1 MGMRQ
6 PDPKRIAAQEKRDRA
21 DAWLEVLC
29 NGIGLALQN
38 SDRRYYPETVK
49 LIIERVNGE
58 LSEAVDAAEVAHKEY
73 EPYWR
78 RRRIVYALPKQT
90 KKAA

>member
-1 MGMRQ
+1 MGMKRD
-6 PDPKRIAAQEKRDRA
+6 DPKRIAAYEKRERA

-29 NGIGLALQN
+29 NGIGLAFQN
-38 SDRRYYPETVK
+38 SDRRYYPETIR

-58 LSEAVDAAEVAHKEY
+58 LSEAVDAAELARKEY

-78 RRRIVYALPKQT
+78 RRRIAHARPRKV

>member
-1 MGMRQ
+1 MRRE
-6 PDPKRIAAQEKRDRA
+6 DPKRVAAQKKRDRA

-29 NGIGLALQN
+29 NGIGLAFQN
-38 SDRRYYPETVK
+38 SDRRYYPETVR

-58 LSEAVDAAEVAHKEY
+58 LSEAVDAAEAARKAY
-73 EPYWR
+73 EPYWPSR
-78 RRRIVYALPKQT
+78 RRRVTVLRRKK